1 MIGRQLLLGAI
12 EGRSP
17 TQMMAGVAG
26 DKAYTAGKDL
36 IEDVFLTIKR
46 NWKTK

>member
-12 EGRSP
+12 EGRSH
-17 TQMMAGVAG
+17 TQMMAGVAS
-26 DKAYTAGKDL
+26 DTAGKDL
-36 IEDVFLTIKR
+36 VEDVFCNHKR